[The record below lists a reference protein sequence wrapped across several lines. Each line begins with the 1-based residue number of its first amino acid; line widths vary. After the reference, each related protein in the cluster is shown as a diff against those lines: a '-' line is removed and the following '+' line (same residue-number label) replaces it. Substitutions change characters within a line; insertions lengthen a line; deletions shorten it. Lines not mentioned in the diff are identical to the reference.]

1 LTPPRRR
8 SNSKP
13 EILFAKP
20 EQLGL
25 AQKAISG
32 ETMVDVA
39 PEIAAQAQAP
49 ARPSAQRYYVLAI
62 LTVVYALNFLD
73 RTIFNV
79 LIEPIKKE
87 FVLSDT
93 TMGLLAGFGFV
104 LFYSLLGIPI
114 ARIADR
120 LNRRN
125 IVAIA
130 FAFWSA
136 MTFLCGTASSVT
148 ALALARVG
156 VGIGE
161 SAGTPASQSILADL
175 FDKNERPRALGVF
188 AIGTYLGVFLGYFIG
203 GYVDQHYGWRMAFFS
218 AGLPGIA
225 LAALLWLTI
234 SEPKRGAMAET
245 FAPEPLGPTLGF
257 LASQQTFV
265 IVLIGFCLTTYTN
278 YATAAW
284 IPPFL
289 ARVHHLSSAEIGTY
303 AGTFKGLFGM
313 AGTLIGGLAVAQI
326 SNRDDRWKLWAPA
339 ITSGVAGPVF
349 AVCMLTG
356 DFATMVTALAA
367 TSFLVGFHLGP
378 IFAIAQTVAKP
389 SMRALAS
396 AIVLLTA
403 TCFGQ
408 GVGPLAVGMINDAL
422 KGAYGNDAVR
432 FSLLS
437 AAFTTTLGA
446 LLFVLAARSIRAD
459 IKRAAT

>member
-1 LTPPRRR
+1 MVDFAPQVAAHADAVA
-8 SNSKP
+8 
-13 EILFAKP
+13 AKP
-20 EQLGL
+20 S
-25 AQKAISG
+25 I
-32 ETMVDVA
+32 
-39 PEIAAQAQAP
+39 
-49 ARPSAQRYYVLAI
+49 RRYYVLAI

-104 LFYSLLGIPI
+104 LFYSVLGIPI
-114 ARIADR
+114 ARVADR

-136 MTFLCGTASSVT
+136 MTALCGMATSVAT
-148 ALALARVG
+148 LALARIG

-161 SAGTPASQSILADL
+161 SAGTPASQSLVADL
-175 FDKNERPRALGVF
+175 FNKNERPRALGIY

-203 GYVDQHYGWRMAFFS
+203 GYINQHYGWRMAFFT

-225 LAALLWLTI
+225 LAAVLWLTV

-245 FAPEPLGPTLGF
+245 FTPEPLGPTLGF
-257 LASQQTFV
+257 LASQKTFI
-265 IVLIGFCLTTYTN
+265 IVLVGFCLTTFTN
-278 YATAAW
+278 YATGAW

-289 ARVHHLSSAEIGTY
+289 ARVHHLSSVEIGTY
-303 AGTFKGLFGM
+303 AGTFKGLAGM
-313 AGTLIGGLAVAQI
+313 TGTLVGGLVVAQI
-326 SNRDDRWKLWAPA
+326 SQRDDRWKLWAPA
-339 ITSGVAGPVF
+339 ITSGLAGPVF
-349 AVCMLTG
+349 AVCMLTQ
-356 DFATMVTALAA
+356 DFKTMVAALAA

-396 AIVLLTA
+396 AIILLTA

-408 GVGPLAVGMINDAL
+408 GVGPLAVGMLNDTL
-422 KGAYGNDAVR
+422 KNDYGANAVR
-432 FSLLS
+432 YSLLS
-437 AAFTTTLGA
+437 AAITTTLGA
-446 LLFVLAARSIRAD
+446 LLFIWAARSIRAD
-459 IKRAAT
+459 IKRAS

>member
-1 LTPPRRR
+1 
-8 SNSKP
+8 
-13 EILFAKP
+13 
-20 EQLGL
+20 
-25 AQKAISG
+25 
-32 ETMVDVA
+32 MVDLA
-39 PEIAAQAQAP
+39 PEASAQLRAP
-49 ARPSAQRYYVLAI
+49 AATSPRRYYVLAI
-62 LTVVYALNFLD
+62 LTTVYALNFLD

-87 FVLSDT
+87 FALSDT

-114 ARIADR
+114 ARVADR
-120 LNRRN
+120 VSRRN
-125 IVAIA
+125 IVALA

-136 MTFLCGTASSVT
+136 MTFLCGLASSVT
-148 ALALARVG
+148 TLALARIG

-161 SAGTPASQSILADL
+161 SAGTPASQSLLADL
-175 FDKNERPRALGVF
+175 FDKNERPRALGIY

-203 GYVDQHYGWRMAFFS
+203 GWVNQHYGWRTAFFA

-234 SEPKRGAMAET
+234 AEPKRGAMAES
-245 FAPEPLGPTLGF
+245 FVPEPIGPTLRF
-257 LASQQTFV
+257 LATQPSFV
-265 IVLIGFCLTTYTN
+265 IVLIGFCLTSYTN

-303 AGTFKGLFGM
+303 AGTFKGLCGI
-313 AGTLIGGLAVAQI
+313 AGTLAGGLVVGQI
-326 SNRDDRWKLWAPA
+326 SRRDDRWKLWAPA
-339 ITSGVAGPVF
+339 IMSGLAGPVF
-349 AVCMLTG
+349 ALCMLTPS
-356 DFATMVTALAA
+356 FVAMIAALAA

-378 IFAIAQTVAKP
+378 IFAIAQTVARP

-396 AIVLLTA
+396 ALVLLTA

-422 KGAYGNDAVR
+422 KDSFGADAVR
-432 FSLLS
+432 YSLLS
-437 AAFTTTLGA
+437 AAATTMLGA
-446 LLFVLAARSIRAD
+446 LLFVWAARFIRAD
-459 IKRAAT
+459 IARAK

>member
-1 LTPPRRR
+1 
-8 SNSKP
+8 
-13 EILFAKP
+13 
-20 EQLGL
+20 
-25 AQKAISG
+25 
-32 ETMVDVA
+32 MVDVA
-39 PEIAAQAQAP
+39 PQAAAPTQAA
-49 ARPSAQRYYVLAI
+49 AAPSARRYYVLAL
-62 LTVVYALNFLD
+62 LTIIYALNFLD

-87 FVLSDT
+87 FTLSDT

-114 ARIADR
+114 ARMADR

-136 MTFLCGTASSVT
+136 MTYLCGLASSVT
-148 ALALARVG
+148 TLALARVG

-161 SAGTPASQSILADL
+161 SAGTPASQSMIADL
-175 FDKNERPRALGVF
+175 FDKNERPRALGIY

-203 GYVDQHYGWRMAFFS
+203 GYVNQHYGWRMAFFT

-225 LAALLWLTI
+225 LAAVLWLTI
-234 SEPKRGAMAET
+234 TEPKRGAMAES
-245 FAPEPLGPTLGF
+245 FKAEPIGPTLRF
-257 LASQQTFV
+257 LASQPSFV

-278 YATAAW
+278 YATAVW

-289 ARVHHLSSAEIGTY
+289 ARIHHLTSAEIGAY
-303 AGTFKGLFGM
+303 AGTFKGLAGM
-313 AGTLIGGLAVAQI
+313 AGTLIGGLVVAQI
-326 SNRDDRWKLWAPA
+326 GRRDDRWKLWAPA
-339 ITSGVAGPVF
+339 IMSGLAGPVF
-349 AVCMLTG
+349 ALCMLTQS
-356 DFATMVTALAA
+356 FTLMVATLAL
-367 TSFLVGFHLGP
+367 TSFMVGFHLGP

-422 KGAYGNDAVR
+422 KGTYGVDAVR
-432 FSLLS
+432 YSLLS
-437 AAFTTTLGA
+437 AALTTTLGA
-446 LLFVLAARSIRAD
+446 LLFVLAARAIRAD
-459 IKRAAT
+459 IARAS

>member
-1 LTPPRRR
+1 
-8 SNSKP
+8 
-13 EILFAKP
+13 
-20 EQLGL
+20 
-25 AQKAISG
+25 
-32 ETMVDVA
+32 MVDLA
-39 PEIAAQAQAP
+39 PQAAAQTQVG
-49 ARPSAQRYYVLAI
+49 ARPAARRYYVLAL
-62 LTVVYALNFLD
+62 LTIIYALNFLD

-87 FVLSDT
+87 FLLSDT

-114 ARIADR
+114 ARMADR

-136 MTFLCGTASSVT
+136 MTYLCGLASSVT
-148 ALALARVG
+148 TLALARVG

-161 SAGTPASQSILADL
+161 SAGTPASQSMIADL
-175 FDKNERPRALGVF
+175 FDKNERPRALGIY

-203 GYVDQHYGWRMAFFS
+203 GYVNQHYGWRMAFFT

-225 LAALLWLTI
+225 LAAVLWLTI
-234 SEPKRGAMAET
+234 SEPARGTMAET
-245 FAPEPLGPTLGF
+245 FKAEPIGPTLGF
-257 LASQQTFV
+257 LASQPSFV
-265 IVLIGFCLTTYTN
+265 IVLVGFCLTTYTN
-278 YATAAW
+278 YATAVW

-289 ARVHHLSSAEIGTY
+289 ARIHHLTSAEIGTY
-303 AGTFKGLFGM
+303 AGTFKGLAGM
-313 AGTLIGGLAVAQI
+313 AGTLIGGLVVAQI
-326 SNRDDRWKLWAPA
+326 GRRDDRWKLWAPA
-339 ITSGVAGPVF
+339 IMSGLAGPVF
-349 AVCMLTG
+349 ALCMLTQS
-356 DFATMVTALAA
+356 FTLMVATLAL
-367 TSFLVGFHLGP
+367 TSFMVGFHLGP

-422 KGAYGNDAVR
+422 KGTYGVDAVR
-432 FSLLS
+432 YSLLS
-437 AAFTTTLGA
+437 AAVTTTLGA
-446 LLFVLAARSIRAD
+446 LLFVWAARWIRSD
-459 IKRAAT
+459 IARAS

>member
-1 LTPPRRR
+1 MVDLAPQVAALQTDAA
-8 SNSKP
+8 
-13 EILFAKP
+13 AKP
-20 EQLGL
+20 
-25 AQKAISG
+25 S
-32 ETMVDVA
+32 M
-39 PEIAAQAQAP
+39 
-49 ARPSAQRYYVLAI
+49 RRYYVLGL
-62 LTVVYALNFLD
+62 LTAVYALNFLD

-87 FVLSDT
+87 FALSDT
-93 TMGLLAGFGFV
+93 MMGLLAGFGFV

-114 ARIADR
+114 ARVADR

-125 IVAIA
+125 IVAVA

-136 MTFLCGTASSVT
+136 MTFLCGMASSVT
-148 ALALARVG
+148 TLALARIG

-161 SAGTPASQSILADL
+161 SAGTPASQSIVADL
-175 FDKNERPRALGVF
+175 FNKNERPRALGIY

-203 GYVDQHYGWRMAFFS
+203 GYVNQHYGWRMAFFS

-225 LAALLWLTI
+225 LAAVLWLTI

-245 FAPEPLGPTLGF
+245 FTPEPIGPTLGF

-303 AGTFKGLFGM
+303 AGTFKGLAGM
-313 AGTLIGGLAVAQI
+313 AGTLVGGLVVARI
-326 SNRDDRWKLWAPA
+326 SQRDDRWKLWAPA
-339 ITSGVAGPVF
+339 ITSGLAGPVF
-349 AVCMLTG
+349 AVCLLTP
-356 DFATMVTALAA
+356 DFATMVAALALA
-367 TSFLVGFHLGP
+367 SFLVGFHLGP
-378 IFAIAQTVAKP
+378 IFAIAQTVARP

-422 KGAYGNDAVR
+422 KNDYGANAVR
-432 FSLLS
+432 YSLLS
-437 AAFTTTLGA
+437 AAVTTTLGA
-446 LLFVLAARSIRAD
+446 LLFVWAARSIRGD
-459 IKRAAT
+459 IKRAS